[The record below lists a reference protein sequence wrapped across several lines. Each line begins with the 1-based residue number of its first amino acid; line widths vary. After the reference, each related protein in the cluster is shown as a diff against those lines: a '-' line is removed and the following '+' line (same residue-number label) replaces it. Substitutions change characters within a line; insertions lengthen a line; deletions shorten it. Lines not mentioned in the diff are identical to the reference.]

1 MPILNNPLKIKVGS
15 MKQLKIL
22 VLMTVFSFS
31 NFLFSSGGGGAAA
44 ARDLSEIH
52 ELPEFKKNNLIF
64 VGMNEYGVVTAA
76 SREYFRIATCGAA
89 TCFIVVVVDNS
100 KKIAL
105 IAHVAANT
113 KLESLVEKIKEF
125 NPTTSTIFLRGG
137 NVGVDNNPEYQK
149 KRRNSV
155 LRALL
160 STDIRINYEPKEQA
174 AEDRAFGAS
183 FHLNMRTGE
192 VDEVFHGIGFFQ
204 FSPKTVKKYKGILLR
219 KVEGLLGSQGQ
230 NSTDLSCV
238 FDGRKKQ

>member
-1 MPILNNPLKIKVGS
+1 
-15 MKQLKIL
+15 
-22 VLMTVFSFS
+22 
-31 NFLFSSGGGGAAA
+31 
-44 ARDLSEIH
+44 
-52 ELPEFKKNNLIF
+52 
-64 VGMNEYGVVTAA
+64 MNEYGVVTAD
-76 SREYFRIATCGAA
+76 STDYFRIATCGAA
-89 TCFIVVVVDNS
+89 TCFIVVAVDGV

-105 IAHVAANT
+105 IAHVADNT

-160 STDIRINYEPKEQA
+160 STRIKNIKLEPKEQA
-174 AEDRAFGAS
+174 KQDGSSGAS

-204 FSPKTVKKYKGILLR
+204 FSSETVAAFKKKLLR

-238 FDGRKKQ
+238 FDGRKKQQLKI